1 MSANEEPE
9 EKHADGAKTSE
20 QPKDKDNAIA
30 IYCVSKDNNVIMNW
44 IPEKQSH
51 LLSENKVELQQRSL
65 TYSKLKKLFTDSDIF
80 ELIFLG
86 KCKQKFSDKENLVE
100 YRKFL
105 VRRKLILELMFTNG
119 LSHRTVPILQSQ
131 P

>member
-1 MSANEEPE
+1 MSGNEEPE
-9 EKHADGAKTSE
+9 EKLADGAKTSE

-80 ELIFLG
+80 ELIF
-86 KCKQKFSDKENLVE
+86 
-100 YRKFL
+100 
-105 VRRKLILELMFTNG
+105 
-119 LSHRTVPILQSQ
+119 
-131 P
+131 